1 MKIKKNDAAIIF
13 KPDGEVEIAIP
24 KMLEEDFVP
33 SHVEVAIAIF
43 AMLDQDDFVNMIDEW
58 WEKAKEKIA

>member
-24 KMLEEDFVP
+24 KMLDEVAA
-33 SHVEVAIAIF
+33 HVEVAIAIF